1 MIEEVIFQ
9 LLVSSFD
16 HGIGEFD
23 IALSDQVSKG
33 GLVGARDPVFHR
45 PGILR
50 SIVGQKGSG
59 SDSGRDQ
66 EVLQDFG
73 QIFKRKMSLTGIG
86 HPVAQN
92 SPGEIILYE
101 IDIMLFMVGRSED
114 GGIGVQELQRGMGTD
129 SGMMIFLSICRG
141 FSF

>member
-1 MIEEVIFQ
+1 MLIG
-9 LLVSSFD
+9 SFD

-33 GLVGARDPVFHR
+33 GLDGARDPVFHR

-50 SIVGQKGSG
+50 SIVGQKDSG

-66 EVLQDFG
+66 EVLQDFV
-73 QIFKRKMSLTGIG
+73 QVLKRKRGLAGIG

-92 SPGEIILYE
+92 SPGEIILDE
-101 IDIMLFMVGRSED
+101 IDIILFIVGCSED

-129 SGMMIFLSICRG
+129 SGMMIFPSICRG